1 MRLRR
6 TLLLFLIL
14 TSSVFAFTAYTVSK
28 QVVDSVVQDLV
39 WKYSRVA
46 AQYDVERT
54 LSPILEEVA
63 LAKAIAKDPHIIS
76 WALNARDEIYKSTAE
91 EALERYRW
99 QFKSKNF
106 FIALDSDLSYHF
118 NDVQS
123 IRQPSY
129 LRYYLEPD
137 SVTDAWYFS
146 QKHQGQALSVNIA
159 KDVHIDRTKVWVNQA
174 ITYKGQ
180 FLGLVG
186 TGMDIE
192 QFTNQLTHRHFSSLK
207 TLFVDESD
215 RVQIILQ
222 SGELDYPLRSSA
234 FEKPVLSSL
243 VPNRHELNVLSQLM
257 RQQKSGQEAE
267 LLMIEQEEGRAVVS
281 IHYIEELGWYELTFV
296 NVDSMLSPWIYTNL
310 SYLFI
315 GLSMMFSLL
324 AFYYWCNRWV
334 KPLEKWGQRIE
345 TMANESEFTIVGA
358 KGTFEEQLSALEREL
373 KESRHSLRQM
383 VASRTAALDELT
395 TVDVVTQLWNR
406 KGLENELS
414 MELARTRREQTSFG
428 LIWIDLGLNDG
439 SELETNSEAFEQVL
453 NKAGK
458 GIGKAIRLYDRAS
471 RWEDD
476 EFLVLVRA
484 KHACNLEIL
493 AQRIKSCIYSEIDSE
508 QDQIQFP
515 RLSELAIGGAM
526 ICPGLTKKDALAMAD
541 RALYIAKEQ
550 GGDKIYIY

>member
-1 MRLRR
+1 
-6 TLLLFLIL
+6 
-14 TSSVFAFTAYTVSK
+14 
-28 QVVDSVVQDLV
+28 
-39 WKYSRVA
+39 
-46 AQYDVERT
+46 
-54 LSPILEEVA
+54 
-63 LAKAIAKDPHIIS
+63 
-76 WALNARDEIYKSTAE
+76 
-91 EALERYRW
+91 
-99 QFKSKNF
+99 
-106 FIALDSDLSYHF
+106 
-118 NDVQS
+118 
-123 IRQPSY
+123 
-129 LRYYLEPD
+129 
-137 SVTDAWYFS
+137 
-146 QKHQGQALSVNIA
+146 
-159 KDVHIDRTKVWVNQA
+159 
-174 ITYKGQ
+174 
-180 FLGLVG
+180 
-186 TGMDIE
+186 
-192 QFTNQLTHRHFSSLK
+192 
-207 TLFVDESD
+207 
-215 RVQIILQ
+215 
-222 SGELDYPLRSSA
+222 
-234 FEKPVLSSL
+234 
-243 VPNRHELNVLSQLM
+243 
-257 RQQKSGQEAE
+257 
-267 LLMIEQEEGRAVVS
+267 
-281 IHYIEELGWYELTFV
+281 
-296 NVDSMLSPWIYTNL
+296 
-310 SYLFI
+310 
-315 GLSMMFSLL
+315 MMFSLL